1 MKTWRLSM
9 KANLIVLAGVGLLAG
24 VAPLLAH
31 HAFAAEYD
39 SNKPVTIKGVVT
51 KVAWVNPHSYLYV
64 STKDADGKG
73 VGYAFET
80 SSPNALERRGWTRH
94 AVKEGDQVTIEGYLA
109 KDGAR
114 LSDGS
119 IHANARSVTMADGR
133 KIFAGTSADDGGPTG
148 K

>member
-1 MKTWRLSM
+1 MKT
-9 KANLIVLAGVGLLAG
+9 NLIISMGLVLLIE

-31 HAFAAEYD
+31 HSFAAEYD
-39 SNKPVTIKGVVT
+39 ANKPVTVKGVIT

-64 STKDADGKG
+64 SVKDESGNTA
-73 VGYAFET
+73 VWAFET

-94 AVKEGDQVTIEGYLA
+94 AVKEGDQVTIEGYRSKDNA
-109 KDGAR
+109 K

-119 IHANARSVTMADGR
+119 IHANARSITLADGHSVS
-133 KIFAGTSADDGGPTG
+133 AGSSAGEPV